1 MNNKCQTY
9 CGYITIFGKTNVG
22 KSSLLNQLI
31 GDKIS
36 ITSSKPHTTI
46 HPIIGIHT
54 EGSYQAIYI
63 DTPGFSTKNI
73 KDLHPFM
80 NFRSSYISN
89 VALVLFMV
97 GGTSW
102 TKDDEI
108 ILKVLRNNTVPVLLI
123 INKIDTI
130 ANKSKL
136 LPYMKFLMNQMEFQ
150 DIIPTSAKKGYNI
163 DVIVNII
170 HKYLPLKA
178 HQFPKNKVTDKSK
191 YFRVSEIIREKLIN
205 ILGAEVPYFV
215 KVKIEQIT
223 FNKLGHYNIDVLI
236 LVKRLAHKKIIIGS
250 KGSKIKEIGI
260 KSRKD
265 IQMMLKTP
273 VHLKLWVK
281 IKINLDNNSL
291 ISL

>member
-1 MNNKCQTY
+1 MNNTLQTY

-36 ITSSKPHTTI
+36 ITSRKPHTTL
-46 HPIIGIHT
+46 HPILGIHT

-63 DTPGFSTKNI
+63 DTPGFSTKYI
-73 KDLHPFM
+73 KNLHHFM
-80 NFRSSYISN
+80 NFRSSYINN
-89 VALVLFMV
+89 VALVLFMIE
-97 GGTSW
+97 GTSW

-108 ILKVLRNNTVPVLLI
+108 LLNVLRRNNTVPVLLI

-136 LPYMKFLMNQMEFQ
+136 LPHIRFLMNKMEFS
-150 DIIPTSAKKGYNI
+150 DIIPTSAKKRYNL

-170 HKYLPLKA
+170 YKYLPLKA

-191 YFRVSEIIREKLIN
+191 KFRVSEIIREKLIN

-215 KVKIEQIT
+215 KVQIEKIT
-223 FNKLGHYNIDVLI
+223 FNKFGHYDIDVLI
-236 LVKRLAHKKIIIGS
+236 FVKRLAHKKIVIGS
-250 KGSKIKEIGI
+250 QGSKIREICI

-265 IQMMLKTP
+265 IQIMLKTK

-281 IKINLDNNSL
+281 MKINWDNEALSL
-291 ISL
+291 